1 VNQETTVETTEEL
14 TQAEQVADFA
24 TQTGFYEFLERTLFK
39 GIIGYT
45 IHPLHIVVLL
55 VLWVGLM
62 VWHNTVFEL
71 VGGNYT
77 NGLSAMAA
85 SIVLLEQTR
94 QHREAKKLHR
104 ESHRLLEEVR
114 KLIRPASPAQ

>member
-1 VNQETTVETTEEL
+1 VNQGTTEETTEER
-14 TQAEQVADFA
+14 TAAEEVADFA
-24 TQTGFYEFLERTLFK
+24 TQTHFYDFLERTLFK

-45 IHPLHIVVLL
+45 IHPLHIVLLL
-55 VLWVGLM
+55 VLWIGLM

-114 KLIRPASPAQ
+114 KLIRPASAAQ

>member
-1 VNQETTVETTEEL
+1 MNQGTTEER

-24 TQTGFYEFLERTLFK
+24 TQTHFYDFLERTLFK

-45 IHPLHIVVLL
+45 IHPLHIVLLL

-94 QHREAKKLHR
+94 QHREAKNLHR

-114 KLIRPASPAQ
+114 KLIRPPSAAQ